1 MTWAIEFAAMASPC
15 QVMLCA
21 RSEAEAHALA
31 QPAIDE
37 VRRIERTYSRYRA
50 DSVVGRINAG
60 AGSGE
65 WVALDAEAAGLL
77 DYAAQLH
84 ALSGGLFDITSGV
97 LRRAWDFRTPRVP
110 SEAELA
116 PLLALVGW
124 ERVERGTPGTSSGG
138 GRAAA
143 NDAAGAGGVGGD
155 DDADGARGVADDGGG
170 AAVRLPAAG
179 MELDF
184 GGFGK
189 EYAADRAAAVLL
201 AQGVRHGYVNLGGDL
216 RVIGPQADGTPWR
229 IGIQDPRDLQRTIA
243 SIDVAE
249 GALTT
254 SGDYERYF
262 ELDGRRYCHILN
274 PRSGMPVTHWRSVSV
289 LAPLAVA
296 AGSASTIAML
306 LGEQAEDFL
315 DASGFGWLAQDSH
328 GTTRR
333 RPGARGFS

>member
-1 MTWAIEFAAMASPC
+1 MASPC

-21 RSEAEAHALA
+21 PSGEAARALA

-37 VRRIERTYSRYRA
+37 VLRIERSYSRYRA
-50 DSVVGRINAG
+50 DSVVGRINAA

-84 ALSGGLFDITSGV
+84 ALSDGLFDITSGV

-110 SEAELA
+110 SRAQLA

-124 ERVERGTPGTSSGG
+124 QRVER
-138 GRAAA
+138 RA
-143 NDAAGAGGVGGD
+143 G
-155 DDADGARGVADDGGG
+155 
-170 AAVRLPAAG
+170 AVRLPLAG
-179 MELDF
+179 MEIDF

-189 EYAADRAAAVLL
+189 EYAADRAAALLL
-201 AQGVRHGYVNLGGDL
+201 AGGVRHGYVNLGGDM
-216 RVIGPQADGTPWR
+216 RVLGPQADGSPWR
-229 IGIQDPRDLQRTIA
+229 IGIQDPRDAARTIA
-243 SIDVAE
+243 AIDVAQ
-249 GALTT
+249 GALAT
-254 SGDYERYF
+254 SGDYERFF
-262 ELDGRRYCHILN
+262 ELDGRRYCHILD

-306 LGEQAEDFL
+306 LGGDAPGFL
-315 DASGFGWLAQDSH
+315 DGSGFAWLAQDGS
-328 GTTRR
+328 GRVFDRR
-333 RPGARGFS
+333 QGAL

>member
-1 MTWAIEFAAMASPC
+1 VVTWTVEFSAMASPC
-15 QVMLCA
+15 QVLLCA
-21 RSEAEAHALA
+21 PSAQAARALA

-37 VRRIERTYSRYRA
+37 VLRIERTYSRYRA
-50 DSVVGRINAG
+50 DSVVGRINAA

-65 WVALDAEAAGLL
+65 WIALDAEAAGLL
-77 DYAAQLH
+77 DYAGQLH

-97 LRRAWDFRTPRVP
+97 LRRAWDFRQPRVP
-110 SEAELA
+110 GEAELA

-124 ERVERGTPGTSSGG
+124 QRVERRGT
-138 GRAAA
+138 
-143 NDAAGAGGVGGD
+143 D
-155 DDADGARGVADDGGG
+155 
-170 AAVRLPAAG
+170 AAVRLPQRG

-189 EYAADRAAAVLL
+189 EYAADRAAALLL
-201 AQGVRHGYVNLGGDL
+201 AQGVRHGYVNLGGDM

-229 IGIQDPRDLQRTIA
+229 IGIQDPRDSARTIA
-243 SIDVAE
+243 SIDITE
-249 GALTT
+249 GALAT

-262 ELDGRRYCHILN
+262 ELDGRRYCHILD

-306 LGEQAEDFL
+306 LGGAAPAFL
-315 DASGFGWLAQDSH
+315 NDSGCAWLAQD
-328 GTTRR
+328 
-333 RPGARGFS
+333 GAGRIFDQRVKAS